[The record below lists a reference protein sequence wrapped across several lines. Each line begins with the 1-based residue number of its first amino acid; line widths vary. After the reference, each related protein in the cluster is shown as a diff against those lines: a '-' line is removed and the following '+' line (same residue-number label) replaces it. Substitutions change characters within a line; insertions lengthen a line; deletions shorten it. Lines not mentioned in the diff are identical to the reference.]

1 MVHPMTRPAPVH
13 HDGHHPLQGDAGQ
26 SLVVLHRVPLGFER
40 HRLQYQLQT
49 IGVVD
54 SDSSLHRGGF
64 VLDDA
69 KTPRRESLDPV
80 DSPVEAERRVAH
92 VDAAHRLSLT
102 CGGHVHPRMVRH
114 SLLDLRHLRRF
125 LVHGLEPCPT
135 RAETPVRDQTEWQR
149 VSIRLPV
156 SCSVISAPS
165 PRECAAPGLTH
176 CR

>member
-1 MVHPMTRPAPVH
+1 MMGGEVH
-13 HDGHHPLQGDAGQ
+13 L
-26 SLVVLHRVPLGFER
+26 SVLHRVPLGFER

-49 IGVVD
+49 IGVAD

-80 DSPVEAERRVAH
+80 DSPVDTERRVAH

-102 CGGHVHPRMVRH
+102 CGEHVHPRMARH

-125 LVHGLEPCPT
+125 LVHGLESCPT

-149 VSIRLPV
+149 VSIRLPRV
-156 SCSVISAPS
+156 VLSHLSAL
-165 PRECAAPGLTH
+165 AARVRRSGADALPVTFTGKL
-176 CR
+176 RI